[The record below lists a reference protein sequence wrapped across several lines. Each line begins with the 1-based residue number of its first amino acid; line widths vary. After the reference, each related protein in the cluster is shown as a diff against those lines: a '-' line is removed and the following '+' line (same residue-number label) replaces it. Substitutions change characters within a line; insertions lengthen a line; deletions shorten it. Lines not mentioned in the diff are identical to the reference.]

1 MKPLSF
7 YKPCGTLV
15 DSVHAG
21 EGKNQSTYYRNA
33 ALTHG
38 CVETEIGGNKGKR
51 SKYYLRAKG
60 VEACYVIGACSSHVT
75 LLKCRLYTEPKWK
88 VSNSDMIIEQV

>member
-7 YKPCGTLV
+7 YKPWGTLV

-38 CVETEIGGNKGKR
+38 CVEQRSVITKG
-51 SKYYLRAKG
+51 SAQN
-60 VEACYVIGACSSHVT
+60 IT
-75 LLKCRLYTEPKWK
+75 
-88 VSNSDMIIEQV
+88 